1 MYIRGFDLQFCP
13 GLAKS
18 QLSDMSEA
26 SQQTVVLRAVDWR
39 DTLERFGPLLA
50 LALLV
55 LVTSLFSHAF
65 LKPENILNL
74 LRENSFIGIVSLAM
88 TFVIISGGIDLSV
101 GALVAFVAVAGMW
114 LMNTAIGASN
124 IIVSADLARQIHVQ
138 STDDAFR
145 IAVARLLS
153 WMHLSGNEG
162 IGVLLGAAATLAAG
176 TTAGWLNGVAIA
188 KGRLAPFIA
197 TLATMAIFRSLAQT
211 LADGGEVLS
220 SSERYFNGLGQ
231 GGIGLFGLQVGAGV
245 PLTLPYPVLIFALM
259 ALASWIVLDRTRYGR
274 YVYALGCNERS
285 AIYSAVNIDR
295 VKVITYTL
303 SGGFCGVAGLLLASR
318 LNSINSGN
326 AGLLYELDAI
336 AAVVIGGTRMQGG
349 SGGIGG
355 TIVGVLILGT
365 ISNMLT
371 LMDVSPYLQGLIKGM
386 IILAAC
392 LLQRSGKNRH

>member
-1 MYIRGFDLQFCP
+1 MNEGPEQIAVPR
-13 GLAKS
+13 AS
-18 QLSDMSEA
+18 NWREA
-26 SQQTVVLRAVDWR
+26 
-39 DTLERFGPLLA
+39 LERFGPLLA

-55 LVTSLFSHAF
+55 LTTSFFSHAF

-101 GALVAFVAVAGMW
+101 GALAAFVAVAGMW
-114 LMNTAIGASN
+114 VMNTAIGASS
-124 IIVSADLARQIHVQ
+124 IIASADLARQIHVQ
-138 STDDAFR
+138 PTDDSFR
-145 IAVARLLS
+145 IALARVLI
-153 WMHLSGNEG
+153 WINLSGSEFT
-162 IGVLLGAAATLAAG
+162 GVLLGAAVTLLVG
-176 TTAGWLNGVAIA
+176 TAAGWLNGLAIA

-197 TLATMAIFRSLAQT
+197 TLAAMAIFRSLAQT

-220 SSERYFNGLGQ
+220 SSERYFDRLGQ
-231 GGIGLFGLQVGAGV
+231 GGIGLFGAQIGAGV
-245 PLTLPYPVLIFALM
+245 PLVLPYPVLVFAIM
-259 ALASWIVLDRTRYGR
+259 AAASWIVLDRTRYGR

-285 AIYSAVNIDR
+285 AIYSAVNVDR
-295 VKVITYTL
+295 VKLITYTL
-303 SGGFCGVAGLLLASR
+303 SGAFCGVAGLLLASR

-355 TIVGVLILGT
+355 TIIGVLILGI

-371 LMDVSPYLQGLIKGM
+371 LMNVSPYLQGLIKGM

-392 LLQRSGKNRH
+392 LLQRGGKYRQR